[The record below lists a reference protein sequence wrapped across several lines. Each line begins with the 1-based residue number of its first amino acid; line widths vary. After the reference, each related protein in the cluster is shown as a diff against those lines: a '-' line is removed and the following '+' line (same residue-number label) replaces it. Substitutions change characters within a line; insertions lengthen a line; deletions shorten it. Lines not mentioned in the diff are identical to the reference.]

1 MELRRKI
8 KILDETETGGA
19 LEIHTAKIEATEN
32 ALARLSSDLDHKDL
46 ELARCEEIISKFE
59 RQLGQ
64 VRTVVQ
70 ETAFRTELYL
80 ARGHID
86 IKRLRLS
93 ADKLQVCQTE

>member
-1 MELRRKI
+1 MVNIKELRPK
-8 KILDETETGGA
+8 
-19 LEIHTAKIEATEN
+19 
-32 ALARLSSDLDHKDL
+32 
-46 ELARCEEIISKFE
+46 EEIRMEVLSTITIVTKFE

-93 ADKLQVCQTE
+93 ADKLKVCQTE